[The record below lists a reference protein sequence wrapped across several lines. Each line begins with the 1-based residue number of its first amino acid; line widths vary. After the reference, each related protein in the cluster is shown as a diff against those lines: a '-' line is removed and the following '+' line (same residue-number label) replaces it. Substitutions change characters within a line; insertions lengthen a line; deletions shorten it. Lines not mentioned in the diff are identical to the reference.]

1 MRSSNGGLAYGTNGN
16 PQTHI
21 MQETYAAKVA
31 ENEAR
36 LKAETSRPDSA
47 NVRIDTEGKLKGYAL
62 NPEHPTG
69 KHKARVFKAALGFTQ
84 EDAENLERQIREQV
98 KVCEWK
104 ESKKTDFGKKYT
116 VDVKVLGNNG
126 KTATVRTGWIIGVNE
141 SSPRLTSAYVLVKK
155 GGSDA

>member
-31 ENEAR
+31 ENEEK
-36 LKAETSRPDSA
+36 LKAETSLPNPA
-47 NVRIDTEGKLKGYAL
+47 NVTIDTAGKLRGYAL

-69 KHKARVFKAALGFTQ
+69 KHKARVFKAMLGLTQ
-84 EDAENLERQIREQV
+84 KDAGNLERQIREQV

-104 ESKKTDFGKKYT
+104 EASESDFGKKYT
-116 VDVKVLGNNG
+116 VDIKVLGNNG
-126 KTATVRTGWIIGVNE
+126 KMATVRTGWIIGINE
-141 SSPRLTSAYVLVKK
+141 SDPRLTSAYVLIK
-155 GGSDA
+155 GGSNA